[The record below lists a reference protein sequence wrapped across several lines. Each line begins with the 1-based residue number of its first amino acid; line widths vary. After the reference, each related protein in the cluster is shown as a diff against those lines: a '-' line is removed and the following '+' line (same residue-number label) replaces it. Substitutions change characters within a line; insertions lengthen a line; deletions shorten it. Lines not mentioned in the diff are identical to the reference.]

1 MEQLKSLVEFE
12 LSGKIVFVRS
22 DLNVPLDVN
31 GKILDD
37 TRIKASI
44 PTINYALKNGATVL
58 VTSHLGR
65 PEEGFYDETLS
76 LAPVVK
82 KLEKLT
88 NKKIRLIKNW
98 CNKKV
103 KFFSGE
109 LVVLENCRFNV
120 GEMDNNFE
128 LADKMSQMFDIYVND
143 AFGTAHR
150 KEATVSKLAQLKE
163 ARCAGF
169 LFLKEVDALTKAF
182 NNPKKP
188 LLAILG
194 GAKVSSK
201 LNLLYSL
208 IGSVDYLIV
217 GGGIANTFL
226 KSRGIEVG
234 RSIHEAKLVSTANEI
249 FDLASIK
256 NVEMPLPSDVIVAES
271 PESLQTIR
279 LTNVENINKKEMI
292 LDFGPQTLNSLK
304 SLVKKSNTIIWNG
317 PLGLFE
323 IDEFA
328 SGTNIIAKEI
338 GLSKA
343 YSVIGGGDTI
353 SAINKFNVKDDID
366 YVSTGGGA
374 FLEFLKDRNL
384 PAISALMGRD

>member
-1 MEQLKSLVEFE
+1 MKQLKSLVEFD
-12 LSGKIVFVRS
+12 LSGKTVFVRS
-22 DLNVPLDVN
+22 DFNVPLDNN
-31 GKILDD
+31 GKITDD
-37 TRIKASI
+37 TRILASM
-44 PTINYALKNGATVL
+44 PTINYALNKGATVL

-65 PEEGFYDETLS
+65 PEEGFYDESLS

-88 NKKIRLIKNW
+88 DKKIRLIKNW
-98 CNKKV
+98 SDKKL
-103 KFFSGE
+103 KFSSGE

-120 GEMDNNFE
+120 GEMGNNFE

-150 KEATVSKLAQLKE
+150 KEATTSKLALLKKS
-163 ARCAGF
+163 RCAGF
-169 LFLKEVDALTKAF
+169 LFLKEVDALTKALK
-182 NNPKKP
+182 NPKKP

-201 LNLLYSL
+201 LNLLFSL
-208 IGSVDYLIV
+208 VGSVDYLIV

-226 KSRGIEVG
+226 KSQGVEVG
-234 RSIHEAKLVSTANEI
+234 KSIHERELIKTANEI
-249 FDLASIK
+249 LDLASLK
-256 NVEMPLPSDVIVAES
+256 NVEMPLPTDVIVAES
-271 PESLQTIR
+271 PKSLKTVR
-279 LTNVENINKKEMI
+279 LTKVDSIQKEEMI
-292 LDFGPQTLNSLK
+292 LDFGPQTLQTLK
-304 SLVKKSNTIIWNG
+304 DLVKKSNTIIWNG

-328 SGTNIIAKEI
+328 GGTNEIAQEI
-338 GLSKA
+338 GLSHA

-366 YVSTGGGA
+366 YISTGGGA
-374 FLEFLKDRNL
+374 FLEFLKDSNL
-384 PAISALMGRD
+384 PAIDALMGRD